1 MVSEDLK
8 EDEDGEEEDGGGGGG
23 GGGDEKI
30 PLSDTGSGPGLR
42 AQESDITPVWCGPT
56 ASALMS
62 V

>member
-1 MVSEDLK
+1 MVSEDMK
-8 EDEDGEEEDGGGGGG
+8 EDEDGEEEDGDGDRGGE
-23 GGGDEKI
+23 DEKI

>member
-1 MVSEDLK
+1 MVSEDMK
-8 EDEDGEEEDGGGGGG
+8 EDEDGEEEDGDGDR